1 MKKLSKFLI
10 MIICLLTISLMVGCV
25 QEPPIEEP
33 GDPIVVALKTP
44 ENIRVVVDKETQTT
58 FIYFDAV
65 ENANVYTAYVYVEG
79 KATPI
84 MISSLFSGD
93 VIMYDLS
100 NFEGELKISV
110 LACGW
115 TDSVRNYIYLNS
127 VVSELIEYNTAKP
140 GTYTKDGADL
150 VDPEPEPDP
159 DPKHEHTVCPTCGKC
174 TAEDCDG
181 TDVEKC
187 QGHEVDPDPKPNDTS
202 ILSGYYANAKSL
214 EGAVLEKALRNIIS
228 NTKHTT
234 TYDELKNYLCY
245 ADADPENSGNM
256 ILFYTRLSIP
266 ATYNSNLWNREH
278 VWPKSRGNYFGNSL
292 AGADIHHIRPTII
305 SVNSTRGN
313 LKLGDISGSK
323 TEVKYNGQGTGCYI
337 GGGYFE
343 PSDEIKGDVARII
356 FYVSL
361 RYGYSITSSGV
372 AELDDLL
379 LWNSM
384 DPVSIEEK
392 NRNEYAYSIQGNR
405 NPFIDHS
412 FLADYIW

>member
-1 MKKLSKFLI
+1 M
-10 MIICLLTISLMVGCV
+10 
-25 QEPPIEEP
+25 
-33 GDPIVVALKTP
+33 
-44 ENIRVVVDKETQTT
+44 
-58 FIYFDAV
+58 V
-65 ENANVYTAYVYVEG
+65 ENANVYTAYVYVDG

-84 MISSLFSGD
+84 MISALFSED
-93 VIMYDLS
+93 VIIYDLT
-100 NFEGELKISV
+100 NYEGELKVCV

-127 VVSELIEYNTAKP
+127 EVSELIEYNTAKP

-150 VDPEPEPDP
+150 VDPEPEPEP
-159 DPKHEHTVCPTCGKC
+159 EHEHTACPTCGKC
-174 TAEDCDG
+174 TSENCDG
-181 TDVEKC
+181 TEEEKC
-187 QGHEVDPDPKPNDTS
+187 QGHEVDPDPKP
-202 ILSGYYANAKSL
+202 L

-245 ADADPENSGNM
+245 ADADPEKSGNM
-256 ILFYTRLSIP
+256 ILFYTRLSVP
-266 ATYNSNLWNREH
+266 ATYNSSLWNREH

-313 LKLGDISGSK
+313 LKLGNISGSK
-323 TEVKYNGQGTGCYI
+323 TEVKYNSKGTGCYI

-356 FYVSL
+356 FYVSV
-361 RYGYSITSSGV
+361 RYGYSITASGV
-372 AELDDLL
+372 ADLDDLL
-379 LWNSM
+379 LWNAM